1 MAGSAAFELSAGEH
15 KHDRSN
21 SISPRLILSDLT
33 ARNSTN
39 VATNVRALPVCPRCA
54 CSAAAPAP
62 ALHPGRCVRASTATF
77 YCWSVLHLN
86 DVDPAQS
93 CRTSTLIK
101 CQVRQLCAS
110 MDTRTCALR
119 QHGHTH
125 LCSASME
132 TRTCALLGRQTERV
146 HPPYV
151 ACLAQ

>member
-15 KHDRSN
+15 KHDCSN

-33 ARNSTN
+33 ARNSTD
-39 VATNVRALPVCPRCA
+39 VATNVRALSVCPRCA

-62 ALHPGRCVRASTATF
+62 ALHPGRCARASTATL

-93 CRTSTLIK
+93 CHTSTLIK

-110 MDTRTCALR
+110 MDTRTCA
-119 QHGHTH
+119 QPAWKHAPV
-125 LCSASME
+125 LCSG
-132 TRTCALLGRQTERV
+132 GRQN
-146 HPPYV
+146 
-151 ACLAQ
+151 ACTLHM